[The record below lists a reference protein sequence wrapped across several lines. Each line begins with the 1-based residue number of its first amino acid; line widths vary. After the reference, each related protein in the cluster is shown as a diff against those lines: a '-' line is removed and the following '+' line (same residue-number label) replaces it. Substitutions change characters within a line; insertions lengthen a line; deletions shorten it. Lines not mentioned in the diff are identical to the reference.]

1 MLFWV
6 LSPQS
11 GKVTLL
17 FQASA
22 CLSEKCIRISV
33 KLRRKTGCGLDEITT
48 ATWPRAQEYPLYQG
62 LKFPDLLLTWLAGKS
77 HPLHH
82 SKILGAP
89 GVQIAAALQVA
100 WQREFPRRCGPPHQ
114 HYSRRQGSPVPS
126 RVCGSDRAGWVLAC
140 GQRDGHQGWVS
151 PFSCPPRLLM
161 FSPPS
166 CPQLSSRDTDL
177 PILALQTPCL

>member
-1 MLFWV
+1 M
-6 LSPQS
+6 
-11 GKVTLL
+11 L

-126 RVCGSDRAGWVLAC
+126 LCVWF
-140 GQRDGHQGWVS
+140 GQGGLS
-151 PFSCPPRLLM
+151 PGLWAERWTSGLGLPIQL
-161 FSPPS
+161 PS
-166 CPQLSSRDTDL
+166 QTVDVFTSFLSSAQL
-177 PILALQTPCL
+177 KGH